1 MMNKG
6 TEKGERLQEL
16 HSTIAILQQKRM
28 RQEGALGGN
37 SSEIK
42 ELEGSIA
49 VLHQDMRRLN
59 GLLAKNEELQAKL
72 TDENFNMETDFVK
85 KLKEMEVSSIE
96 MEAAIQATNEE
107 KTQLLNDIV
116 EAEKQVMLWERKIQ
130 LEKETQ
136 ATLDT
141 GVGQDVIHSMSKE
154 IHRMKLRLQ
163 ALNRRQEEL
172 IKTMEGAIEK
182 RGLITNR
189 GRLTQLRGKD
199 TAADLNR
206 GKAEISKK
214 ISGVD
219 GDVKKTET
227 LIKDLDDRRADIGTE
242 IDALGTECESLRGAE
257 EEQGHRMEKEY
268 WQKQKN
274 LDLLLK
280 HQRLGRRYEG
290 YDESRAP
297 GEETLARDWAREEG
311 KANTIK
317 SLVDRLNQSFPNLEL
332 GLDRI
337 AAVYVNE
344 EA

>member
-1 MMNKG
+1 
-6 TEKGERLQEL
+6 
-16 HSTIAILQQKRM
+16 M
-28 RQEGALGGN
+28 RQEGDLSSNA
-37 SSEIK
+37 SEIK
-42 ELEGSIA
+42 ELDGAIA

-59 GLLAKNEELQAKL
+59 SLLAKNEELQAKL

-163 ALNRRQEEL
+163 ALTRRQEEL

-182 RGLITNR
+182 RGLISNR

-206 GKAEISKK
+206 GKSEIAKK
-214 ISGVD
+214 IAGVD
-219 GDVKKTET
+219 GDVRKTES
-227 LIKDLDDRRADIGTE
+227 LIKDLGDRRADIGTE
-242 IDALGTECESLRGAE
+242 IDALTVECESLRSAE

-297 GEETLARDWAREEG
+297 GEEALSREWAREEG
-311 KANTIK
+311 KASTIK
-317 SLVDRLNQSFPNLEL
+317 SLVNRLGQSFPNLEL

-337 AAVYVNE
+337 SSIYANE
-344 EA
+344 LE